1 MTIAAIAERE
11 AVGETA
17 ALFAEIRRVLG
28 VPVVN
33 LVWRHLATFPGGLDW
48 AWRAVRPC
56 YVSGA
61 AAREGAALHAALPL
75 PAVPPW
81 SRAELGAAGVDESG
95 ERTIVTVLDSYN
107 RSNAMNLVA
116 LTALAARLQDG
127 SAVGAAPAASVTP
140 GGARAAV
147 EGELPALL
155 GVAEMAPATAEMVR
169 RLDCLGERGEPRIP
183 ASMYRHLAHWPGF
196 LGLAHARL
204 APLDHDGRL
213 GGLIDGARILARAAA
228 ERVVCD
234 LAEPGPA
241 ARPSLRAEV
250 PLALAEFTEGV
261 IAKMVPIAALLRRA
275 ISTAACG
282 LSRARA
288 ERGR

>member
-17 ALFAEIRRVLG
+17 ALFTDIRRALG

-48 AWRAVRPC
+48 AWRAVRAF
-56 YVSGA
+56 YVSGT
-61 AAREGAALHAALPL
+61 AAREGAALLTALPL
-75 PAVPPW
+75 SSVSTW
-81 SRAELGAAGVDESG
+81 SRLAFHAAGVDEAG
-95 ERTIVTVLDSYN
+95 ERTVVTVLDSYN

-116 LTALAARLQDG
+116 LTALAARLRNG
-127 SAVGAAPAASVTP
+127 SAAVAAPAAI
-140 GGARAAV
+140 ARSAGPPPAV

-155 GVAEMAPATAEMVR
+155 SVAEMTPAIAEMVR
-169 RLDCLGERGEPRIP
+169 RLDRLGERGEPRIP

-196 LGLAHARL
+196 LDLAHALL
-204 APLDHDGRL
+204 APLDDDSRL
-213 GGLIDGARILARAAA
+213 GDLIEATRVLARAAA
-228 ERVVCD
+228 ERVVVD

-241 ARPSLRAEV
+241 PRPATGDAV
-250 PLALAEFTEGV
+250 PAALLEFTDGV

-275 ISTAACG
+275 VPA
-282 LSRARA
+282 
-288 ERGR
+288 